1 MTTQAPPAHTAM
13 EVHTVNTDKSTASEA
28 DGAIDRRS
36 ALARMLAGSS
46 LVAASATGFADTSSP
61 ALRDTAPALVLTVP
75 TGMQPNA
82 FWTMAAAVR
91 RPDGS
96 LVGVQPQWRSSNP
109 IAASVS
115 RIGVLASGP
124 VLVDTAVQ
132 ITATVFDNGVALT
145 ASQNVFI
152 YAASAR
158 LSSVAVEGSRSLQS
172 GSQLRLQVMAHYDD
186 LSYRRVKPTSWSLH
200 SDNSEA
206 ITFILSGGLSVDFT
220 RGVLKLNTID
230 RQYAL
235 DISAVYTEGIITA
248 TGRLDLVATN
258 QASTLTSLTIVSTGG
273 VAQSG
278 DLVRLKALGSYADQ
292 SLKTVQPTWQVDHS
306 AVQISSDG
314 QLTVGTLNQDTALLV
329 TASYTEAGI
338 TTVAEFQMQLQTTRS
353 ALPFALEV
361 EATGPRSRYRLA
373 GWVQPPPV
381 LAAAAQAAAQR
392 GAGAVKGYNL
402 YVVAVVPAA
411 QDTTA
416 LPALYV
422 LNRSKEWQVVGSPLA
437 EYLSAVSDS
446 QSYLIDIF
454 EQADTRLITGT
465 AIYVGFG
472 TSDTEMLSA
481 RRYRVLQV
489 L

>member
-1 MTTQAPPAHTAM
+1 M
-13 EVHTVNTDKSTASEA
+13 
-28 DGAIDRRS
+28 DRRS
-36 ALARMLAGSS
+36 ALAHLLAGSS
-46 LVAASATGFADTSSP
+46 LLAVSATGLADTP
-61 ALRDTAPALVLTVP
+61 GPGLRIAAPALVLMVP
-75 TGMQPNA
+75 TGMQSKA
-82 FWTMAAAVR
+82 FWNMSAAVR
-91 RPDGS
+91 NADGS
-96 LVGVQPQWRSSNP
+96 LVGVQPQWRSANP

-115 RIGVLASGP
+115 RSGVLASGA
-124 VLVDTAVQ
+124 VLVDTVVQ
-132 ITATVFDNGVALT
+132 ITATLVDNGVALT
-145 ASQNVFI
+145 TSQNVLI

-158 LSSVAVEGSRSLQS
+158 LSRVVVDGSRSLQS

-186 LSYRRVKPTSWSLH
+186 LSYRQVKPTSWSLH

-206 ITFILSGGLSVDFT
+206 ITFILSGGLSVDFS
-220 RGVLKLNTID
+220 RGVLRLNTID

-258 QASTLTSLTIVSTGG
+258 QASTLTSLTIVSPGG

-278 DLVRLKALGSYADQ
+278 DLVRLKALGTYADQ
-292 SLKTVQPTWQVDHS
+292 SLKTVQPIWQVDHS

-353 ALPFALEV
+353 ALPFAMEV

-373 GWVQPPPV
+373 GWVQPPAV
-381 LAAAAQAAAQR
+381 LAAAPQAAAQR
-392 GAGAVKGYNL
+392 GAGVASYNL

-411 QDTTA
+411 QGTTA

-454 EQADTRLITGT
+454 EQTDTRLFTGT
-465 AIYVGFG
+465 VIYVGFG

-481 RRYRVLQV
+481 RRYRVLQGMACNPPV
-489 L
+489 AQVHV